1 MNPLPS
7 VPQAIGALGQRLRP
21 LVAEKA
27 RRTAAVAS
35 APLESAENKGVE
47 FVERL
52 LIREDGELRVARL
65 EDVDWIEGDGN
76 YILLHAGE
84 QTYRLRCALGGLA
97 PRLDPRRFVRVH
109 RSAVVNLDRIA
120 ALKPRLSGTYD
131 LVLVGG
137 TRLSLARSHRRRIL
151 ELLGRGA

>member
-1 MNPLPS
+1 MNPIPS
-7 VPQAIGALGQRLRP
+7 VQSALGQRLRP
-21 LVAEKA
+21 LVEEKA
-27 RRTAAVAS
+27 RRTAS
-35 APLESAENKGVE
+35 AAPSPLESVENKGAE

-120 ALKPRLSGTYD
+120 ALRPRLSGTYD

>member
-1 MNPLPS
+1 MNPIPS
-7 VPQAIGALGQRLRP
+7 VQSALGQRLRP
-21 LVAEKA
+21 LVEEKA
-27 RRTAAVAS
+27 RRTASAAS
-35 APLESAENKGVE
+35 SPLESAENKGAE

-120 ALKPRLSGTYD
+120 ALRPRLSGTYD

>member
-1 MNPLPS
+1 MNPIPS
-7 VPQAIGALGQRLRP
+7 VQSVLGQRLRP
-21 LVAEKA
+21 LVEEKA
-27 RRTAAVAS
+27 RRTVAVAS
-35 APLESAENKGVE
+35 APLENAETK

-120 ALKPRLSGTYD
+120 ALRPRLSGTYD